1 MSDYRSLVAP
11 FLESIRKAR
20 TQDKTLKEYAR
31 TLNESIDFLEHGH
44 FDAPTEDY
52 YTGLDTYLREIKRF
66 AQSTTKDKIKLTRK
80 FFMWTQK
87 GEGQLPMTD
96 TQNTEEIISISND
109 EAPALSFPYEQE
121 EIHHVAEQSSHEA
134 PKVTP
139 QSTETEGEALQTTT
153 SHTKRAHQQAPKS
166 SKLPKLTIY
175 PTPELDADIKDLAN
189 IAGLPVSTF
198 ILKIIERETQNRKD
212 DLAVIRKLRAK
223 TV

>member
-11 FLESIRKAR
+11 FLESIRKAT
-20 TQDKTLKEYAR
+20 TQDKTMREYAR
-31 TLNESIDFLEHGH
+31 TLNESIDFLEQGN

-52 YTGLDTYLREIKRF
+52 YSSLDTHLRETRGF
-66 AQSTTKDKIKLTRK
+66 AKSTTNDKIKLTRK
-80 FFMWTQK
+80 FFTWTQK
-87 GEGQLPMTD
+87 GEAQLPMQPITETPSYGNDNATD
-96 TQNTEEIISISND
+96 LLFPAED
-109 EAPALSFPYEQE
+109 EG
-121 EIHHVAEQSSHEA
+121 
-134 PKVTP
+134 TP
-139 QSTETEGEALQTTT
+139 QTITELSAHEEAAPTA
-153 SHTKRAHQQAPKS
+153 KKEHQGHRDSRHQEAPKS

>member
-20 TQDKTLKEYAR
+20 TQDKTLREYAR
-31 TLNESIDFLEHGH
+31 TLNESIDFLEHGY

-52 YTGLDTYLREIKRF
+52 YTGLDTHLRETKGF

-80 FFMWTQK
+80 FFTWTQK
-87 GEGQLPMTD
+87 GEGQLPLIDMQTITETPSYGNDNATD
-96 TQNTEEIISISND
+96 LLFPAED
-109 EAPALSFPYEQE
+109 EG
-121 EIHHVAEQSSHEA
+121 
-134 PKVTP
+134 TP
-139 QSTETEGEALQTTT
+139 QTITEL
-153 SHTKRAHQQAPKS
+153 SAHEKAAPTAKKEHQGHRDSRHQEAPKS